1 MTASGHMPVG
11 PRTAT
16 VARLLVLLIV
26 TAAGLGVFVSWPARP
41 EIAPVLVGARP
52 LVCLDDSLTAY
63 GDAGRGW
70 TGGDSTWS
78 AALPG
83 GREVFAFSDTFLPPI
98 TPPARPADA
107 GFVHNSLV
115 LRDARGNLS
124 TIVGGTVAQPDS
136 LLSPPDPA
144 HWYWLG
150 AATYLDG
157 ALQIPLT
164 EWRTA
169 GPEALDVTFV
179 GSALARLDPGNLHE
193 PASITPWPRARGIQ
207 WGQWVQPQGAW
218 TYIYG
223 IEQVA
228 DGKYLH
234 IARIAG
240 TDLRQRFSYWTGHS
254 WSNSETDSARIT
266 GRVSAEFSVHRLS
279 SGVYQLVTMQ
289 DGALGNR
296 LTARYGPTPM
306 GPFGAASTLYIAPE
320 AGVSGSYHDPA
331 VYAYNPHLHTELSTP
346 TSLVVSYNVN
356 SLNTAP
362 GSAVYRQA
370 SIYRPRFIVVTLGDE
385 GRPHPRPDGSP
396 RPACP

>member
-1 MTASGHMPVG
+1 MTGSGRAPVR
-11 PRTAT
+11 PRTGTA
-16 VARLLVLLIV
+16 ARLLAVLIV
-26 TAAGLGVFVSWPARP
+26 TAAWLGVFVSWPP
-41 EIAPVLVGARP
+41 PDIAPTLVGARP
-52 LVCLDDSLTAY
+52 LTCLDESLTAY

-115 LRDARGNLS
+115 LRDARGALS
-124 TIVGGTVAQPDS
+124 TIVGGTAAQPES

-157 ALQIPLT
+157 ALQVPLT
-164 EWRTA
+164 EWRSA
-169 GPEALDVTFV
+169 GPGALDVTFV
-179 GSALARLDPGNLHE
+179 GSALARLDPANPRRL
-193 PASITPWPRARGIQ
+193 ASITPWPRSRAIE

-218 TYIYG
+218 TYVYG
-223 IEQVA
+223 IEQVG

-234 IARIAG
+234 VARIAG
-240 TDLRQRFSYWTGHS
+240 TDLRQRFSYWAGHS
-254 WSNSETDSARIT
+254 WSDSETDSARIT
-266 GRVSAEFSVHRLS
+266 DRVSAEFSVYRL
-279 SGVYQLVTMQ
+279 GAEVYQLITMQ

-296 LTARYGPTPM
+296 ITARYGPTPM
-306 GPFGAASTLYIAPE
+306 GPFGAASTLYRTPE
-320 AGVSGSYHDPA
+320 AGVSGSYHDPG
-331 VYAYNPHLHTELSTP
+331 VYAYNPHLHPEFSTP
-346 TSLVVSYNVN
+346 TRLVVSYNVN
-356 SLNTAP
+356 SLTTAP
-362 GSAVYRQA
+362 GSAVYRHA
-370 SIYRPRFIVVTLGDE
+370 SIYRPRFVVVALA
-385 GRPHPRPDGSP
+385 GRTHPRPDRPP